1 MNPAD
6 SGVIIG
12 LVGGGFLTVMG
23 WFLNRLIRQFDQR
36 FTQLENRLEKV
47 EQAINDRN
55 NIHRANRFRQ

>member
-47 EQAINDRN
+47 EEAINDRN